1 MSQLKHSPRTS
12 AITLDNKFKKNSDV
26 KDKMN
31 VDTTIQD
38 SLPVRNVSTENNIKS
53 STSEKRENMYK
64 NAGTSSSFVSEKVRV
79 YEKTSKAVAKRKEE
93 ILLARHHQSFQI
105 ALRMSLKLLNFVR
118 QRKH

>member
-79 YEKTSKAVAKRKEE
+79 YEKTSKAKITTSPSPRKISLEHPPVE
-93 ILLARHHQSFQI
+93 K
-105 ALRMSLKLLNFVR
+105 ALETR
-118 QRKH
+118 